1 MNSTYI
7 AVISSVQT
15 PNQAAG
21 RAYPNPADKLLF
33 IEWTEQADKNLTLD
47 FYSIDGRLIK
57 SIPIERMEETQSEIV
72 IDDLPRGLYILR
84 IQGETSISTLRI
96 QKN

>member
-1 MNSTYI
+1 
-7 AVISSVQT
+7 
-15 PNQAAG
+15 
-21 RAYPNPADKLLF
+21 
-33 IEWTEQADKNLTLD
+33 
-47 FYSIDGRLIK
+47 LIK
-57 SIPIERMEETQSEIV
+57 SIPIERLGETQSEVV